1 LGIRAIELM
10 PVADFPGLRNWGYDG
25 VALFA
30 PARIYGQPDDLRALI
45 DAAHAR
51 GIAVI
56 LDVVYNHLGPHGNRL
71 REFCREFFDPSR
83 QTLWGDAVNFDG
95 PRSGAVRAFFRQNL
109 RYWVSEF
116 HVDGFRLDAT
126 HAIHD
131 RSEHHILREL
141 RDTAHSCG
149 AFVIAEDERN

>member
-1 LGIRAIELM
+1 
-10 PVADFPGLRNWGYDG
+10 
-25 VALFA
+25 
-30 PARIYGQPDDLRALI
+30 
-45 DAAHAR
+45 

-71 REFCREFFDPSR
+71 REFCRDFFDPSR
-83 QTLWGDAVNFDG
+83 QTPWGDAVNFDG

-149 AFVIAEDERN
+149 AFVIAEDERNEEVLLAQDGFHLDGAWADDFHHSLQVALLPQSVYAGRFTGETR